1 MKTVLR
7 ELAAVC
13 MRKRSK
19 PGARCAY
26 EPVPMIQSLL
36 YNLGA
41 LDVAMAVIGLE
52 ASMTE
57 GMDSVV
63 RENTR
68 DIIRLCMVFL
78 QWFVRDHKHNQLAAY
93 EYLERFVDCFDHDV
107 QSPSVIAEVVRGNVE
122 LTKNFP
128 LRIVTECA
136 NQIIKNGRNYC
147 YLDLFEA
154 LLFLEEGAVENN
166 VELQFAVLRE
176 LSRPSR
182 DEPMMWLCQEAGS
195 EDYLQRADLMA
206 ESLDIAAEATQK
218 RSLPRN
224 MTPAM
229 EES

>member
-1 MKTVLR
+1 MRGILAELQSNAERHELWGDIEDDAEKKTNDRVKTVLR

-78 QWFVRDHKHNQLAAY
+78 QWFVRGHKVNQLAAY
-93 EYLERFVDCFDHDV
+93 EHLDVFVDCFEHDILA
-107 QSPSVIAEVVRGNVE
+107 PNVIAEVVRGNAE
-122 LTKNFP
+122 LTKN
-128 LRIVTECA
+128 L
-136 NQIIKNGRNYC
+136 
-147 YLDLFEA
+147 
-154 LLFLEEGAVENN
+154 
-166 VELQFAVLRE
+166 
-176 LSRPSR
+176 
-182 DEPMMWLCQEAGS
+182 
-195 EDYLQRADLMA
+195 
-206 ESLDIAAEATQK
+206 
-218 RSLPRN
+218 
-224 MTPAM
+224 
-229 EES
+229 